1 MENLIIIAYD
11 SDDAYI
17 TEDEDGNELQDKD
30 CYYDEDLNY
39 ILWDEAI
46 EAGDKILDKKHYVEV
61 SETTQRWNG
70 SREVKTIIRETTLQ
84 SIIDKYINPDNASM
98 EVYSDRVEFTNLH
111 HDGINSYTFRPFN
124 VEDFTVKELKS
135 LFDEYDIDNF
145 NDYSDEFHSFSQAR
159 KDELVEFVENYKLF
173 LEE

>member
-1 MENLIIIAYD
+1 MKDLIIAYD

-17 TEDEDGNELQDKD
+17 TEDEDGNELQD

-61 SETTQRWNG
+61 SGTTQRWNG

-84 SIIDKYINPDNASM
+84 SIIDKYINPDNVSM

-111 HDGINSYTFRPFN
+111 HDGTNSYIFRPFN

-159 KDELVEFVENYKLF
+159 KDELVEFVENYELF

>member
-1 MENLIIIAYD
+1 MKDLISIYN

-17 TEDEDGNELQDKD
+17 TEDEDGNMLEDKD
-30 CYYDEDLNY
+30 CYYDEYLNY
-39 ILWDEAI
+39 ILWDEASH
-46 EAGDKILDKKHYVEV
+46 EADKVLGTKKYVEV
-61 SETTQRWNG
+61 SGTTQRWNG

-84 SIIDKYINPDNASM
+84 SIIDKYINPDNVSM

-111 HDGINSYTFRPFN
+111 HDGTNSYIFRPFN

-145 NDYSDEFHSFSQAR
+145 NNYSDEFHKFSQAR
-159 KDELVEFVENYKLF
+159 KDELVEFVENYELF